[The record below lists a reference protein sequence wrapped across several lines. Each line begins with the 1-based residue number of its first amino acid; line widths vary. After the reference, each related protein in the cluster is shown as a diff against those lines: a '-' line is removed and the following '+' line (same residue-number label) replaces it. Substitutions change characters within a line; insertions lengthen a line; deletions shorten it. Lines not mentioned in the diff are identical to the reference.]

1 MSDSGSI
8 KLEPKH
14 VQLILAVIAILSML
28 AGGSAFFFSRPSRA
42 EVKSQIVEVKAQVK
56 SVKTALDR
64 RLYRMEGKIDRI
76 LERGK

>member
-42 EVKSQIVEVKAQVK
+42 EVKTQIKEVKA
-56 SVKTALDR
+56 TLDK
-64 RLYRMEGKIDRI
+64 RLDRMEGKIDRI